1 MDGRLRARAASALRR
16 LGAAANDN
24 RWVSAI
30 VRALPDGV
38 LRRLAGAVGGRL
50 PELIDLGP
58 AALIAEH
65 DPAWLSDAG
74 NLERELLPRLG
85 LSDDVPHVYPAA
97 LQHAVGQGL
106 RHWQYPR
113 QFAPYLAELSRRSV
127 HSYLEIGVRHG
138 GTFVI
143 TVEYLSRFGAVER
156 AVAVDLDHVPALDA
170 YAQQRPEVRAV
181 QADSRSQR
189 FARVV
194 RELGPFDLVLVDG
207 NHAYKAVRGDIE
219 TILPYTSMLA
229 LHDIVDD
236 ASPGVRRAW
245 AELRA
250 EQDAEFELLEFTAQY
265 DEVLA
270 VIGRP
275 VLGIGLAIR
284 RDTGPKS

>member
-1 MDGRLRARAASALRR
+1 VPGRRRARAASFLRR
-16 LGAAANDN
+16 LAAAANDN
-24 RWVSAI
+24 RWVSAV
-30 VRALPDGV
+30 VRALPDRV
-38 LRRLAGAVGGRL
+38 FRRLAGAVGGRL
-50 PELIDLGP
+50 PELIDLEP
-58 AALIAEH
+58 ATLIAER
-65 DPAWLSDAG
+65 DPVWLADAG

-97 LQHAVGQGL
+97 LQHAVGHGL
-106 RHWQYPR
+106 RHWQYPC
-113 QFAPYLAELSRRSV
+113 QFAPYLVELSRRSV
-127 HSYLEIGVRHG
+127 RSYLEIGVRHG

-143 TVEYLSRFGAVER
+143 TVEYLSRFGAVDR

-170 YAQQRPEVRAV
+170 YAEQHPEVRTV
-181 QADSRSQR
+181 QVDSRSKR
-189 FARVV
+189 FVRVV
-194 RELGPFDLVLVDG
+194 RDLGPFDLVLVDG
-207 NHAYKAVRGDIE
+207 NHAYEAVRSDIE
-219 TILPYTSMLA
+219 TVLPHTSMLA

-250 EQDAEFELLEFTAQY
+250 TQGHEFELLEFTAQY

-284 RDTGPKS
+284 RPTAL